1 MKTIWK
7 IVIFTILLVIGFGGY
22 FIYQTNEK
30 KQTKTFVKREELVT
44 EVAALEVNEY
54 EKEPIVYDGLTM
66 TELAEKLDRSLNSSI
81 SGYGYLYASYCLEK
95 GVDPYMA
102 VAITLHETG
111 CKWECSYLTSA
122 CNNVGGQKGSPSCGG
137 GSYMRYDTMEEGIK
151 GYIDNLYDGY
161 ISRGLTTPE
170 TIGPR
175 YAASTVWAEKIYY
188 YMNEIRAN

>member
-111 CKWECSYLTSA
+111 CKWECSYLVKT
-122 CNNVGGQKGSPSCGG
+122 CNNVGGMIGYGC
-137 GSYMRYDTMEEGIK
+137 GSYSSFPSLDEGI
-151 GYIDNLYDGY
+151 IAFINNLSYNY
-161 ISRGLTTPE
+161 ASYGLVTPE
-170 TIGPR
+170 QINSK
-175 YAASTVWAEKIYY
+175 YASDTSWAYKVNNYI
-188 YMNEIRAN
+188 EIIKAQ